1 MAPPDTRTFFQKT
14 YDTVTN
20 FANNLY
26 TGADTLVGGILPGGQ
41 DITQGYIADIGRSIG
56 LPISTGIPGGVAST
70 IDTPSIQPVLESD
83 NLSLE
88 EVFAQPLDAGV
99 STGTMGLGDVFSA
112 PLDGGTMGL
121 EAAFGGGGGFVPPG
135 ITSEASM
142 VEYGIG
148 DGWVPNATYE
158 QVSSGGGG
166 GSGITRVT
174 ELPNNN
180 YAVYVENYD
189 TGKIESFVQKGTDG
203 RQGITDYYSNSTIT
217 ENNQTISS
225 DRLYG
230 MDISAIIGA
239 SVVDPNST
247 LKKSTQPVT
256 VDQFYG
262 KAPLPGME
270 RIDTLN
276 DAQLL
281 TEIDIQEPGIPGG
294 GSSDPF
300 EKRVLDTINVIENN
314 VSSDELPSNPYIQA
328 IKDGKSIEDLFGIK
342 IGGAEE
348 EIVVNDLNTTLPA
361 SDNNSSLADAFAS
374 GGLADGGNN
383 QTGLYSTPTQ
393 RYLEDENVFDTKADD
408 FMSERNRNPQYKE
421 IFGKPADEAI
431 ADMVSLGI
439 SKETATKIINKR
451 DESTGNKQPMQFTNP
466 STATNN
472 INPDGNQTATNNI
485 TIPEMD
491 KISGVDNTQGSLNT
505 NTNSDGSRE
514 NPMNTPGNPITQEN
528 SNEGIADGYSVNEA
542 TGIITQTNPDGSQTE
557 IVSNEYQLNP
567 RSDEIGPSIEAF
579 HDYMETQAFYEDLKR
594 RPNEGGDSSSLV
606 LYDIVSEPMLDD
618 LRDKYVELGKEAG
631 LKQDQI
637 DKLKGAGTWDN
648 LKQTANDAFDFNA
661 PGTLTGVAKIVGKGW
676 NLLTGKSL
684 KKIDEARKT
693 HNINMQEQK
702 AIRPQLEK
710 KMEELKALGVEID
723 SLEELNISGY
733 GLQVAIQD
741 AINSTDDFDT
751 KLDLAEA
758 LTELKGADILGLDV
772 ELTDEDFSL
781 TLTREE
787 DERYNNTYE
796 SDGLG
801 DTSSPASYYSGKLA
815 DYENPFNPSD
825 DPFKQPTLA
834 EGGNQEGWD
843 ISKDTTR
850 GPESWGV
857 MNEDGR
863 AVAKWNPFAK
873 ESVQEEVA
881 KDIVNPNRSVSDG
894 YSSPTMAT
902 IDRNIRPTLDRVG
915 DFIEYPFEAAGL
927 GMYNTIGRL
936 PLVGGAGKSIGNALA
951 RTGQGIDRAI
961 DTNLPDALFGLK
973 TGDDG
978 DDGSKMSKEEMDE
991 ILRITE
997 RNGISPLTELMR
1009 DKYLYGGTGNDSYS
1023 GGYAGGSPY
1032 LNSVSNGSMSIY
1044 GGTNA
1049 PGIASTGVPG
1059 GIGGSSN
1066 ADNSGGKLDGLG
1078 SMAAGFDLST
1088 SEGQEKFADLYG
1100 EDRLMDELSKRGIF
1114 DRRSSDPEDEAL
1126 AKRDV
1131 YAGSEIA
1138 DYTIKNLDEKP
1149 KPNIGQEIAEG
1160 IKNAQIEE
1168 KGIFA

>member
-121 EAAFGGGGGFVPPG
+121 EAAFGGGGGFIPQG

-158 QVSSGGGG
+158 QVSISGGM
-166 GSGITRVT
+166 GSAPREREVTRVT

-203 RQGITDYYSNSTIT
+203 RQGITDYYSNSTTT

-230 MDISAIIGA
+230 IDISALIGA

-247 LKKSTQPVT
+247 LKKSTQPVA

-374 GGLADGGNN
+374 GGLADGN
-383 QTGLYSTPTQ
+383 Q
-393 RYLEDENVFDTKADD
+393 
-408 FMSERNRNPQYKE
+408 
-421 IFGKPADEAI
+421 
-431 ADMVSLGI
+431 
-439 SKETATKIINKR
+439 
-451 DESTGNKQPMQFTNP
+451 
-466 STATNN
+466 TATNN
-472 INPDGNQTATNNI
+472 INPDGNQNPQISLDQNATNEASIGGNA
-485 TIPEMD
+485 D
-491 KISGVDNTQGSLNT
+491 ISKNV
-505 NTNSDGSRE
+505 
-514 NPMNTPGNPITQEN
+514 
-528 SNEGIADGYSVNEA
+528 A
-542 TGIITQTNPDGSQTE
+542 TGIGTSIVDGNEFEFVYDPSKVDPTVTE
-557 IVSNEYQLNP
+557 SQLN
-567 RSDEIGPSIEAF
+567 SGFKLFSEEAF
-579 HDYMETQAFYEDLKR
+579 REFDDSLRVSTGKNPIPDSAGSNDQGFDLDLFSKARADFIDVYQKSGATIDQINDLKQQV
-594 RPNEGGDSSSLV
+594 N
-606 LYDIVSEPMLDD
+606 
-618 LRDKYVELGKEAG
+618 
-631 LKQDQI
+631 
-637 DKLKGAGTWDN
+637 
-648 LKQTANDAFDFNA
+648 
-661 PGTLTGVAKIVGKGW
+661 
-676 NLLTGKSL
+676 
-684 KKIDEARKT
+684 KIDLIGKAKNILPTLDPNNFIGTVQSIIKIPTRFKLFQNSADS
-693 HNINMQEQK
+693 HNIRQSQIKDLNP
-702 AIRPQLEK
+702 IRE
-710 KMEELKALGVEID
+710 
-723 SLEELNISGY
+723 
-733 GLQVAIQD
+733 
-741 AINSTDDFDT
+741 
-751 KLDLAEA
+751 DLAEEA
-758 LTELKGADILGLDV
+758 GMKYEDVKDILNMELTLPQKIQEVENIIEQVETSGIDADLTPVKELLTELQTADLYGKDVAILKDSDYDRIYSNEDLDS
-772 ELTDEDFSL
+772 TI
-781 TLTREE
+781 
-787 DERYNNTYE
+787 
-796 SDGLG
+796 DGLE
-801 DTSSPASYYSGKLA
+801 DVDL
-815 DYENPFNPSD
+815 
-825 DPFKQPTLA
+825 
-834 EGGNQEGWD
+834 
-843 ISKDTTR
+843 SKDDYVKVYNHKGEEVSNTNIYSENTKR
-850 GPESWGV
+850 EPESWGV
-857 MNEDGR
+857 INEDGG
-863 AVAKWNPFAK
+863 AVAKWNPFEP
-873 ESVQEEVA
+873 ESRQER
-881 KDIVNPNRSVSDG
+881 DMRNTINPNRGFGDGTGLDPIKYPDQASMG

-915 DFIEYPFEAAGL
+915 DILETPLEAAGL

-961 DTNLPDALFGLK
+961 DTKLPDALFGLK

-1023 GGYAGGSPY
+1023 GGYADGSPY

-1078 SMAAGFDLST
+1078 SMSAGFDLST

-1114 DRRSSDPEDEAL
+1114 DRRSSYPEDEAL

-1131 YAGSEIA
+1131 YAGSDIA